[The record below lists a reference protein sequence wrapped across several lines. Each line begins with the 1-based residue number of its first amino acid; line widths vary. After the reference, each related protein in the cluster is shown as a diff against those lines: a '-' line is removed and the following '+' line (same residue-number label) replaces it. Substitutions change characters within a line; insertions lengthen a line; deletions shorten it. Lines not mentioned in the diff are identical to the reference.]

1 MSAKKNILT
10 NYKLVDIVL
19 YMILKRIII
28 DTCVI
33 VSALKSKNG
42 ASYKIFSNINKSVFR
57 YGISVALFLEY
68 KSKLLEFSKTKLLP
82 LNINDVNIILSA
94 LVYYSH
100 NVPIYYHIRPNLKD
114 ENDNMVYECGV
125 NFGAEYIVT
134 HNIKDFKGGDLKPFN
149 TKIITPQQFLKK
161 VRLK

>member
-1 MSAKKNILT
+1 
-10 NYKLVDIVL
+10 
-19 YMILKRIII
+19 MILKKIII

-42 ASYKIFSNINKSVFR
+42 ASYKILSNINNSAFR
-57 YGISVALFLEY
+57 YGLSVSLFLEY
-68 KSKLLEFSKTKLLP
+68 QSKLFEFSKNKLIP
-82 LNINDVNIILSA
+82 LNRKEVNTILSA
-94 LVYYSH
+94 LVFYSH
-100 NVPIYYHIRPNLKD
+100 NVPIYYRIRPNLKD

-134 HNIKDFKGGDLKPFN
+134 HNIKDFKDGDLKPFS
-149 TKIITPQQFLKK
+149 TKIITPQKFLRK